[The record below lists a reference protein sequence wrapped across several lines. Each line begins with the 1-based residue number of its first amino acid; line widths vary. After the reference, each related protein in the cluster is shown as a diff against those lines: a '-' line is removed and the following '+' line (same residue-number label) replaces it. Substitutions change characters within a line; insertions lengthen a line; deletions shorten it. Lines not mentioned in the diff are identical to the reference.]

1 MPAKSPWLLGFAAAL
16 AVIAASAPQGRSFAQ
31 VDLSEPTFVD
41 TPCSL
46 PNVTPEILARLR
58 CGTVAVPR
66 NHDNRAAGHF
76 NLAVVVAKSA
86 EQPSLP
92 DPVVY
97 ISGGPGGPLTIYADY
112 QARHP
117 YAPGR
122 DLILVDQR
130 GTGRSE
136 PQLCPE
142 LTAKMLE
149 ANIAAVAD
157 MTEDHLARSRAMY
170 LACRDAAIGRGI
182 DLNNFGTMVTA
193 EDFDWVRRALGITQ
207 WNVYGE
213 SYGTTVA
220 MTLAAR
226 HPSTVRTLVLDSVYP
241 PDPVPPRLTIHEAA
255 LEFLFQG
262 LRG

>member
-1 MPAKSPWLLGFAAAL
+1 MPAKSPRQLWFVAAVAF
-16 AVIAASAPQGRSFAQ
+16 VAASAPQGRSFAQ
-31 VDLSEPTFVD
+31 VNLSEPTFVD

-46 PNVTPEILARLR
+46 PNVTPEILPRLR

-66 NHDNRAAGHF
+66 DHDNPAAGHF
-76 NLAVVVAKSA
+76 NLAVVVAKTA

-142 LTAKMLE
+142 LTAKVLQ
-149 ANIAAVAD
+149 ADIAAVAD
-157 MTEDHLARSRAMY
+157 MTEDHLAQSRVMD
-170 LACRDAAIGRGI
+170 LACRDAATGRGI
-182 DLNNFGTMVTA
+182 DLNNFGTTVTA
-193 EDFDWVRRALGITQ
+193 EDFDWVR
-207 WNVYGE
+207 
-213 SYGTTVA
+213 
-220 MTLAAR
+220 
-226 HPSTVRTLVLDSVYP
+226 
-241 PDPVPPRLTIHEAA
+241 
-255 LEFLFQG
+255 
-262 LRG
+262 